1 LAKWLLLH
9 VLLYVQSSIGQSI
22 VQFDGKWCFTGF
34 RTTIFKAQQ
43 GKLYVGMIE
52 HVDTANFNR
61 FVQSLPVDSGVFR
74 EATVTQHKD
83 SIFIN
88 ASFPAIQHDLS
99 LIYLPADS
107 NNILFTGDVY
117 FDSTRVIITNANCTM
132 TTPVCSNRLY
142 SRYELRELSRL
153 KTHGS
158 FTRDDAFEF
167 LLRINQK
174 LKTKCNRCYAGFTDA
189 WMNEVLIEMGFN
201 PVAKKQVNKS
211 VWYTTSG
218 FTSFV
223 KEKFAADERMVR
235 LMNQMFDWYLLS
247 K

>member
-1 LAKWLLLH
+1 LAKWLLLS

-43 GKLYVGMIE
+43 GTLYVGMIE
-52 HVDTANFNR
+52 HVDTANFNQ

-74 EATVTQHKD
+74 EATVTQHND
-83 SIFIN
+83 TILIE
-88 ASFPAIQHDLS
+88 ASFPATQHNLS
-99 LIYLPADS
+99 LVYLPTDP
-107 NNILFTGDVY
+107 NNILFAGDVY
-117 FDSTRVIITNANCTM
+117 FDSTHVIVTNANCTIAK
-132 TTPVCSNRLY
+132 PVCVNKLY
-142 SRYELRELSRL
+142 SQNELRGLSRL
-153 KTHGS
+153 KSTES

-167 LLRINQK
+167 LLRMNQK

-189 WMNEVLIEMGFN
+189 WMNELLIEMGFN
-201 PVAKKQVNKS
+201 PIVKKQANKS

-223 KEKFAADERMVR
+223 KEKFSADERMVR
-235 LMNQMFDWYLLS
+235 LMDQMFDWYLQF

>member
-1 LAKWLLLH
+1 M
-9 VLLYVQSSIGQSI
+9 
-22 VQFDGKWCFTGF
+22 
-34 RTTIFKAQQ
+34 
-43 GKLYVGMIE
+43 YVGMIE

-74 EATVTQHKD
+74 EATVRQDQD

-88 ASFPAIQHDLS
+88 ASFPAIQHNLS
-99 LIYLPADS
+99 LVYLPADP
-107 NNILFTGDVY
+107 NNIQFTGDVY
-117 FDSTRVIITNANCTM
+117 FDSTRVVATNANCTV
-132 TTPVCSNRLY
+132 TKPVCANRLY
-142 SRYELRELSRL
+142 SGNELRGLSELKSPD
-153 KTHGS
+153 S

-167 LLRINQK
+167 LLRMNQK

-201 PVAKKQVNKS
+201 PIVKKQANKS

-218 FTSFV
+218 FSSFV

-235 LMNQMFDWYLLS
+235 LMDQMFDWYLLS